1 MGEMPNLKSLAL
13 CRAAGYQAE
22 VAPGVHW
29 VRLPLPFK
37 PEDHINVWL
46 VAGEAGYL
54 LVDTGLDDAITRALW
69 NEVLAALPPPRRIV
83 RVVVTHHH
91 PDHCALA
98 AWFAATQ
105 GAAVS
110 MASREW
116 TIARELLDDAAAA
129 TGGEAFA
136 RHGMGSGEDFVALRR
151 AFYRSHVPAL
161 PERVDALADGD
172 VIAWS
177 GRAWR
182 VYLVGGH
189 TPAHAVLHCPEKNLL
204 ITGDHVLPDIVTN
217 IGALAAEAGA
227 TPVSDYLASLER
239 CDRLP
244 EDVLVLPAHGLPF
257 IGLRT
262 RCAELRAV
270 HRERIDGAWRHCAA
284 GAPTVGELLP
294 RLYGKELSGLAALL
308 GFNQTKAYLDYLV
321 AQGRVDAVPDAAGQ
335 MRFHQTTSPDQR

>member
-1 MGEMPNLKSLAL
+1 MGEMPHLQSLAL
-13 CRAAGYQAE
+13 RRAAGYQAE

-54 LVDTGLDDAITRALW
+54 LIDTGLDDAATRALW
-69 NEVLAALPPPRRIV
+69 GEVLAALPAPRRIA
-83 RVVVTHHH
+83 RVIVTHHH

-98 AWFAATQ
+98 AWFAAQ

-110 MASREW
+110 MAPREW
-116 TIARELLDDAAAA
+116 AIARGLIDDDAAADGA
-129 TGGEAFA
+129 EAFD
-136 RHGMGSGEDFVALRR
+136 RHGMGEGEDFVALRR

-172 VIAWS
+172 AIAW
-177 GRAWR
+177 GGAAWR

-227 TPVSDYLASLER
+227 TPVADYLASLER

-257 IGLRT
+257 VGLRA

-270 HRERIDGAWRHCAA
+270 HRERIDGAWRHCAT

-294 RLYGKELSGLAALL
+294 RLYGKELAGLAALL

-321 AQGRVDAVPDAAGQ
+321 AQGRVRAVPDAEGR
-335 MRFHQTTSPDQR
+335 MRFHQTTAPD